1 MKVVAVQ
8 DQATVYRLIG
18 DVYADFFIVSRLIG
32 DVCEY
37 LFNDSRLAGDV
48 YADLRI
54 VT

>member
-1 MKVVAVQ
+1 MLTQLGKPKF
-8 DQATVYRLIG
+8 IG
-18 DVYADFFIVSRLIG
+18 PSFADFFIVSRLIG